1 LRSRWEFNRRTILDE
16 PRSLRRTA
24 GTAARLPHFA
34 IVTQTSKADRALAR
48 AARLR
53 NEARNCLS
61 IATSMR
67 DTQFAAQLIDE
78 AVQLARRA
86 REIAA

>member
-1 LRSRWEFNRRTILDE
+1 VN
-16 PRSLRRTA
+16 
-24 GTAARLPHFA
+24 
-34 IVTQTSKADRALAR
+34 QTSKADRALAR